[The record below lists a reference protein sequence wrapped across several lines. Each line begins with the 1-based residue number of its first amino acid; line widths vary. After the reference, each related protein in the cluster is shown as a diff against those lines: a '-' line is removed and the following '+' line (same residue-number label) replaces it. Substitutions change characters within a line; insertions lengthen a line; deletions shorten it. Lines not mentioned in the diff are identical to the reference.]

1 MENYLNG
8 KDHLATMEECK
19 QRREYKLL
27 PASDS

>member
-8 KDHLATMEECK
+8 KDHLATIEECK
-19 QRREYKLL
+19 QREYKLL